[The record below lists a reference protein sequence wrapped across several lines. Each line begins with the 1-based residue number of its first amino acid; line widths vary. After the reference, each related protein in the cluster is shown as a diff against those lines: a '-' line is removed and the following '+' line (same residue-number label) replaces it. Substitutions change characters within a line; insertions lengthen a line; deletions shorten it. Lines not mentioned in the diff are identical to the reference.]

1 MTHTFITI
9 TFAITLAAGATLA
22 SAQSPEPFS
31 PELLLTLPA
40 TGSPIAVGNNQT
52 PVSPL
57 NLTSYRIEEI
67 RLPSPVEIELDNGSL
82 VTVNKAFR
90 ITVFGGPFD
99 TVGDQPTAIL
109 IRNESAGVDAQLL
122 ATPWQPD
129 PTHVP
134 DRLVA
139 ILYDP
144 FALADHSTI
153 LISLGLDESDDAFAL
168 PDELLLLRVP

>member
-1 MTHTFITI
+1 MKLTFITI
-9 TFAITLAAGATLA
+9 TLAAGVTLA
-22 SAQSPEPFS
+22 SAQPPEPFS

-52 PVSPL
+52 PVSSL

-67 RLPSPVEIELDNGSL
+67 SLPTPIEVELDSGQL
-82 VTVNKAFR
+82 TTVSKAFR

-109 IRNESAGVDAQLL
+109 IRNESAGVEAQLL

-129 PTHVP
+129 PTQVP

-144 FALADHSTI
+144 FALVDHSTI
-153 LISLGLDESDDAFAL
+153 LISLGLDENDDQFAL
-168 PDELLLLRVP
+168 PDELLLLRNP